1 MTAVVHIC
9 CRCRPATSST
19 AAVQPFPYPSVSMK
33 HLGSSRLDPLSSV
46 HLMPSYCPQRPGRVF
61 IYPGK
66 KKLSN
71 QRKEAHADVYSAGW
85 ILTSINGVVVR
96 WGAIA
101 CSVECLFA
109 PTARIPGTAPG
120 VVVIGTRS
128 GFHLLL

>member
-1 MTAVVHIC
+1 M
-9 CRCRPATSST
+9 
-19 AAVQPFPYPSVSMK
+19 
-33 HLGSSRLDPLSSV
+33 
-46 HLMPSYCPQRPGRVF
+46 
-61 IYPGK
+61 
-66 KKLSN
+66 SN
-71 QRKEAHADVYSAGW
+71 QRKEAHADVYSTGW